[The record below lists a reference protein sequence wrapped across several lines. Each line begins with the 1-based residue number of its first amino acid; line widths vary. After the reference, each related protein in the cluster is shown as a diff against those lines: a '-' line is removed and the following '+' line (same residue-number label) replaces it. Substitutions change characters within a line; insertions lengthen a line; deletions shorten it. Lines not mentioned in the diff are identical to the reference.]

1 MQVSALGSVA
11 LARLEWEEDMRTAA
25 PRVCLLNVD
34 ESGSMSKQMRQNLEL
49 YRFLHRMRSALFD
62 AVIVHGFG
70 YDSHYEIFATPE
82 AMPLFDGIE
91 HPNLTRNEVGGGWS
105 LHGQVKQHLALRKAD
120 GTTCPRT
127 HHHFLGALSDALE
140 QRSSAPIELVVGNS
154 SDGGFDRSAPQTEI
168 REEMLRLTSLC
179 RCSLIA
185 NLLVGAKGS
194 PEALHFFTGDA
205 NAFHA
210 SILLSTMASEHAGIH
225 DIEEVMRSR
234 DADFAR
240 RFGIDWQSS
249 SLIWHSFSPAIAYHA
264 ISEDDELTVYS
275 PEVGGLPSELVVR
288 RHIPDGDE
296 DALDRVQVARV
307 SLLPEPVQLD
317 ARARE
322 VFELVANTYSDNPY
336 VRADERERLNIVL
349 AELEKHSRTREHV
362 LMQLTSSE
370 EEMAE
375 VHRLEKMLEEN
386 SAAYRFIEDEEL
398 SPRERAARVQ
408 VLNQARHRIKLL
420 LREASADQQQRAL
433 EREERYLREHP
444 NHWVVWLA
452 PVLEL
457 LYERLGK
464 TQADEGDA
472 VEHLSTR
479 IRSAKSRE
487 DNQKRSVDRYVD
499 RMLAR
504 SRERQDWRAR
514 HRSPEDDQPIEEPA
528 AWIDASCPVTKKKI
542 TEGLFGLP
550 FVADRSDLTSGNVTA
565 GGQNVDR
572 IPVPR
577 EAFYSLEAVEHLMWA
592 PTSGQMAAPYA
603 TARSLYNAAIP
614 VLLGA
619 AKPSGIDAL
628 KRSIGWLCT
637 GTSAFEPAMAEVIPA
652 TLGSVLGQPSW
663 VERDKIE
670 GIPTRHEQAHALLRT
685 TALFYSFWSY
695 PYVANTTEFNESR
708 KKIPLP
714 LVWAESVMDMSG
726 AASLQGCGS
735 ISSLL
740 ARAVGASEL
749 DAEQVARDLFQ
760 WGCRNLARSI
770 LNAKEVPCGTGKEG
784 LVRLAALTRVN
795 VELQHNLGAPPKRKL
810 ESSFHDPL
818 PQPRAE
824 RLLQREWSDEDIEM
838 VIGPHLGYIWKA
850 QFVEDPDPAVRTY
863 YDYFARLITTGGEE
877 LEETFWQ
884 EFNAW
889 LMTDITDDDFD
900 TALYEVSGLLHRLAV
915 ARFAHRNRKVETYEY
930 WRRHGEQRVG
940 KGGVLPA
947 DYQEG
952 ATFNHALRDHFGLLS
967 LESVSPTRFSA
978 RAPRIAHHQ
987 IEAHRVKKAGET
999 RWIPP
1004 RDAIFPQGVYSNG
1017 VIAFIN
1023 GHPAFYPLRALL
1035 RLRRAGLL
1043 GQTALKELRASS
1055 TEATP
1060 IPECDNLIEEL
1071 VSFCGSYDDVMLMF
1085 YRAFAFV
1092 LDNAGG
1098 YADRHWATS
1107 SWRDASIEEVEE
1119 LLGLPEFDGE
1129 HKVFVQGYGS
1139 RKFEFP
1145 KRPDDWP
1152 AVDGFGCL
1160 PKSSVI
1166 DSRGTPVGALV
1177 RCTST
1182 QAKLDDEALCRAGA
1196 GYILN
1201 RCREDNPGFID
1212 GLHREARELL
1222 GSYHTA
1228 LQEMSAPQ
1236 RYEAYRDDLLPVL
1249 AGRVRGDVHH
1259 PSFFDKCIIVLE
1271 QMAELVR
1278 DTRELRAEE
1287 SEQFIAREA
1296 NKLRKQR

>member
-11 LARLEWEEDMRTAA
+11 LARLEWEEDVRTAT

-34 ESGSMSKQMRQNLEL
+34 ESGSMSKQMRRNLEL
-49 YRFLHRMRSALFD
+49 YKLLQRTRDALFD

-82 AMPLFDGIE
+82 AMRLFEGLE
-91 HPNLTRNEVGGGWS
+91 HPNLTRSEVEGHWNLDGR
-105 LHGQVKQHLALRKAD
+105 VKDHLAARVAD

-127 HHHFLGALSDALE
+127 HHHFLRSLSDALE
-140 QRSSAPIELVVGNS
+140 RTSREKGLRVELVVGNS
-154 SDGGFDRSAPQTEI
+154 SDGGFDRSAPQAEI
-168 REEMLRLTSLC
+168 REQMLRLTSLC
-179 RCSLIA
+179 RCTLIA

-194 PEALHFFTGDA
+194 PQALHFFTGDA
-205 NAFHA
+205 DLFHA
-210 SILLSTMASEHAGIH
+210 TLLLSTLPSEHEGIALI
-225 DIEEVMRSR
+225 D
-234 DADFAR
+234 
-240 RFGIDWQSS
+240 RFDPKKLGIDWQSP
-249 SLIWHSFSPAIAYHA
+249 SLIWH
-264 ISEDDELTVYS
+264 TYS
-275 PEVGGLPSELVVR
+275 PPVPYHSVNEEGSELMVYTPDDDLPEELIVR
-288 RHIPDGDE
+288 RHAPGCDE
-296 DALDRVQVARV
+296 NERVQVARV
-307 SLLPEPVQLD
+307 KLTAEPVRID

-336 VRADERERLNIVL
+336 IRQDERERLNLVL
-349 AELEKHSRTREHV
+349 TELEKLSRTREHV
-362 LMQLTSSE
+362 VMQLTSSE

-375 VHRLEKMLEEN
+375 VHRLEKLLEEN

-398 SPRERAARVQ
+398 TPRERAARVQ
-408 VLNQARHRIKLL
+408 LLNQARHRIKLA
-420 LREASADQQQRAL
+420 LREAIAAQQQRAL
-433 EREERYLREHP
+433 EREEQYLRQHP

-452 PVLEL
+452 PVLEV

-464 TQADEGDA
+464 TQADEGD
-472 VEHLSTR
+472 VVDHLSTR

-487 DNQKRSVDRYVD
+487 DNQKRAVDRYVD

-514 HRSPEDDQPIEEPA
+514 HRAPHEDVPIEEPA
-528 AWIDASCPVTKKKI
+528 PWIDARCPVTRKKI

-603 TARSLYNAAIP
+603 TERSLYNAAIP
-614 VLLGA
+614 VMLGA
-619 AKPSGIDAL
+619 AKPSDIDAL

-652 TLGSVLGQPSW
+652 ALGSVLGQPSW
-663 VERDKIE
+663 VERDKIN

-685 TALFYSFWSY
+685 TALFSSFWSY

-735 ISSLL
+735 TSSLL

-760 WGCRNLARSI
+760 WCCRNLARSI
-770 LNAKEVPCGTGKEG
+770 LNARDVPCGTGKEG
-784 LVRLAALTRVN
+784 LTRLAGLTRVN
-795 VELQHNLGAPPKRKL
+795 IELQHNLGAPPKRKL
-810 ESSFHDPL
+810 ESSFHDVL
-818 PQPRAE
+818 PRPRAE
-824 RLLQREWSDEDIEM
+824 REFQRAWSESDIER
-838 VIGPHLGYIWKA
+838 VIGVYLSGIWRW
-850 QFVEDPDPAVRTY
+850 QFVEDADPAVKTY
-863 YDYFARLITTGGEE
+863 YDYFARLLSRGGES

-889 LMTDITDDDFD
+889 LMTEISDDDFD

-915 ARFAHRNRKVETYEY
+915 EQYAHRNRKVETYEY

-940 KGGVLPA
+940 KGVILPA
-947 DYQEG
+947 DYQLG
-952 ATFNHALRDHFGLLS
+952 ATFKHALRDHFGLLS

-978 RAPRIAHHQ
+978 RPPRIAHHQ
-987 IEAHRVKKAGET
+987 IEAHRVKKAGEI

-1004 RDAIFPQGVYSNG
+1004 RDAIFQPGRYNKSA
-1017 VIAFIN
+1017 IAFVN
-1023 GHPAFYPLRALL
+1023 AHPAFYPLRALL
-1035 RLRRAGLL
+1035 RLRRANLL
-1043 GQTALKELRASS
+1043 GQVALKELRATS
-1055 TEATP
+1055 TEVTP
-1060 IPECDNLIEEL
+1060 IPECDDLLEEL
-1071 VSFCGSYDDVMLMF
+1071 VSFCGGYDEVMLMF

-1098 YADRHWATS
+1098 YADRHWSTS
-1107 SWRDASIEEVEE
+1107 SWRDASLEEVEE
-1119 LLGLPEFDGE
+1119 LLGLPAFDDE
-1129 HKVFVQGYGS
+1129 RKTFVQGYGA

-1145 KRPDDWP
+1145 KQPSDWP
-1152 AVDGFGCL
+1152 GVDAFGCL
-1160 PKSSVI
+1160 PKSCMV
-1166 DSRGTPVGALV
+1166 DGRGFPVGALI
-1177 RCTST
+1177 RCTAV

-1201 RCREDNPGFID
+1201 RCREKDAGFID

-1222 GSYHTA
+1222 GNYHTA
-1228 LQEMSAPQ
+1228 LQDMNASQ
-1236 RYEAYRDDLLPVL
+1236 RYEAYRDELIPAL

-1271 QMAELVR
+1271 QMAKLVR
-1278 DTRELRAEE
+1278 DTRELRAQE
-1287 SEQFIAREA
+1287 SELFIAREA
-1296 NKLRKQR
+1296 TQLRKQR